1 MTTHLEQFEAQRP
14 GLEGLAYRMLADATE
29 AQDVVQDAWLRWDS
43 TCRDDVERPAAF
55 LHRTVTRLCLDRL
68 KSARAR
74 REQYV
79 GPWLPEPVAT
89 DRASGPDADPE
100 AHATLADDLSFA
112 LLLALER
119 LTPTERAAFLLHDV
133 FDHDYGEIAATL
145 ERSED
150 ACRQLVSRARRH
162 VRGTRARGPST
173 TDPDLRRDR
182 HRDLLERF
190 VAACATG
197 DTASL
202 AALLRDDAVLVSDG
216 GGVVAAARK
225 PVHGVRAI
233 TRFQLGLRDL
243 HERNGWRV
251 ETDFVELNGEP
262 AVLVWVDGALSQAVL
277 IETSGGRIARI
288 FGVRHPDK
296 LARLAARYA
305 GARRRSGEP
314 QSGGTASTGTGSAG
328 RASAR
333 AESAGP
339 EPGDPDQAQ

>member
-1 MTTHLEQFEAQRP
+1 MTTALEQFERERP
-14 GLEGLAYRMLADATE
+14 RLEGLAYRMLADATE

-43 TCRDDVERPAAF
+43 ARHETVDRPAAF

-89 DRASGPDADPE
+89 DTASRSEADPE
-100 AHATLADDLSFA
+100 AHATLSEDLSFA

-119 LTPTERAAFLLHDV
+119 LTPIERAAFLLHDV

-145 ERSED
+145 DRSEQ
-150 ACRQLVSRARRH
+150 ACRQLASRARRH
-162 VRGTRARGPST
+162 VRESRARRAST
-173 TDPDLRRDR
+173 TDRDLRRDQHR
-182 HRDLLERF
+182 DLHRDLLERF

-197 DTASL
+197 DTAAL
-202 AALLRDDAVLVSDG
+202 AELLRDDAVLVSDG
-216 GGVVAAARK
+216 GGVVSAARK

-251 ETDFVELNGEP
+251 ETEFVELNGEP

-277 IETSGGRIARI
+277 IEISGDRIARI

-296 LARLAARYA
+296 LAGLAARPA
-305 GARRRSGEP
+305 PANRTRSE
-314 QSGGTASTGTGSAG
+314 SGSG
-328 RASAR
+328 
-333 AESAGP
+333 GP
-339 EPGDPDQAQ
+339 EPGDADQAQ